1 MLRIKAFYF
10 LNNKIAFAAVVS
22 VIVTNTYP
30 SFNIS
35 LTFFSTFWTYS
46 LLSVNTKSQ
55 LLYTVLLP
63 PKV

>member
-10 LNNKIAFAAVVS
+10 FNIKIAFAVVVS
-22 VIVTNTYP
+22 VTVTNTYP

-35 LTFFSTFWTYS
+35 LAFSSIFWTYS

-55 LLYTVLLP
+55 LLYTFLLP
-63 PKV
+63 P

>member
-10 LNNKIAFAAVVS
+10 LNIKIAFAVVVS

-35 LTFFSTFWTYS
+35 LAFSSTVWTYS
-46 LLSVNTKSQ
+46 LLSVNTQSQ
-55 LLYTVLLP
+55 LLYTFLLP
-63 PKV
+63 S